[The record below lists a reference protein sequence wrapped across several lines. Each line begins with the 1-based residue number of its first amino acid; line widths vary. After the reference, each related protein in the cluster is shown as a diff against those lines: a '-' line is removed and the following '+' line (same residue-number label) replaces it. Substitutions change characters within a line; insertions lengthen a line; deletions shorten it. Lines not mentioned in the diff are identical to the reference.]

1 MHRHYHMLIGGR
13 PADAAS
19 GATLEVE
26 NPATGEVI
34 ATVAAGDAADV
45 SAAVVAAQRAQ
56 QIWGMW
62 PAAERAA
69 VLERFARLMR
79 ERLEDFVVM
88 EVQQIGR
95 AIREMRAQLARLPE
109 WFEYFAAVART
120 EEGRVHPFSGSYLN
134 YTQRRPLGVMG
145 LITPWNHPML
155 ILTKKLAPALAA
167 GNAVVVKPSELAPIT
182 PLMMG
187 ALLEEA
193 GLPAGVFNVVT
204 GTGAVAGKAL
214 VEHPDIAKIDV
225 TGGTETG
232 RHIGAAAGRQLKGF
246 SAELGGKGSV
256 LVFED
261 AASAPAVSGS
271 LFASFIASGQT
282 CVQGARLLVQR
293 SIYERVL
300 EELVARTAA
309 IRIGDPMNPA
319 TQMGPMVSQRQLDM
333 VSSYVAIGRDEG
345 AHVAYGGE
353 RLHGQEWGCGYYHQ
367 PTIFTDV
374 KPGMRVE
381 QEEIFGP
388 VVCMLPF
395 EDEVHAIELANATQF
410 GLAGSVWTRDV
421 ARAHRVAPRLDMGI
435 VWVNDHHRID
445 PASPWGGFKDSGV
458 GKENGIV
465 AYQACT
471 RTQSVIINTSDE
483 PFDWFA
489 DDTTEKRYS

>member
-1 MHRHYHMLIGGR
+1 M
-13 PADAAS
+13 AAAS
-19 GATLEVE
+19 GDTLEVE
-26 NPATGEVI
+26 NPATGDVI
-34 ATVAAGDAADV
+34 ATVPAGAAADV
-45 SAAVVAAQRAQ
+45 DAAVAAAQRSQ
-56 QIWGMW
+56 HVWGAW
-62 PAAERAA
+62 SATERAA

-79 ERLEDFVVM
+79 ERLEDLAVV
-88 EVQQIGR
+88 EVRQIGR

-120 EEGRVHPFSGSYLN
+120 EEGRVHPFSGNYLN

-182 PLMMG
+182 PLMMA
-187 ALLEEA
+187 ALFEEA
-193 GLPAGVFNVVT
+193 GLPAGAFNVVT
-204 GTGAVAGKAL
+204 GTGPAAGKAL
-214 VEHPDIAKIDV
+214 CEHPGIARVDV

-232 RHIGAAAGRQLKGF
+232 RHIGAAAGQQLKDF

-261 AASAPAVSGS
+261 AVSSGASSTQAVSGA

-293 SIYERVL
+293 SIYQRVL
-300 EELVARTAA
+300 DELVKRTAA
-309 IRIGDPMNPA
+309 IRIGDPMDPA
-319 TQMGPMVSQRQLDM
+319 TQMGPMVSERQLDM
-333 VSSYVAIGRDEG
+333 VSRYVAIGRDEG
-345 AHVAYGGE
+345 ARVAYGGE
-353 RLHGQEWGCGYYHQ
+353 RLQGGQWGHGYFHQ
-367 PTIFTDV
+367 PTIFADV

-388 VVCMLPF
+388 VVCVLPF
-395 EDEVHAIELANATQF
+395 DDEAHAIELANATEF

-421 ARAHRVAPRLDMGI
+421 GRAHRVAPRLEMGI

-471 RTQSVIINTSDE
+471 RTQSVIINISAE

-489 DDTTEKRYS
+489 DDATEKRYS

>member
-1 MHRHYHMLIGGR
+1 MHRHYDMLIAGR
-13 PADAAS
+13 PTPGVS
-19 GATLEVE
+19 GRILEVE
-26 NPATGEVI
+26 NPAIGEVI
-34 ATVAAGDAADV
+34 ATVPAGEAADV
-45 SAAVVAAQRAQ
+45 DAAVVAAAQ
-56 QIWGMW
+56 AQKVWGGW

-79 ERLEDFVVM
+79 ERLEDFVVV
-88 EVQQIGR
+88 EVEQIGR

-120 EEGRVHPFSGSYLN
+120 EEGRVHPFSGNYVN
-134 YTQRRPLGVMG
+134 YTQRRPLGVIG

-187 ALLEEA
+187 ALFEEV

-214 VEHPDIAKIDV
+214 GEHPGIAKIDV

-232 RHIGAAAGRQLKGF
+232 RHIGAAAGGQLKDF

-256 LVFED
+256 LVFDD
-261 AASAPAVSGS
+261 AATSSAVSGA

-282 CVQGARLLVQR
+282 CVQGARLLVQS

-300 EELVARTAA
+300 DELTARTAA
-309 IRIGDPMNPA
+309 VRIGNPMDA
-319 TQMGPMVSQRQLDM
+319 TTQMGPMVSRRQLDM

-345 AHVAYGGE
+345 ARVAYGGE
-353 RLHGQEWGCGYYHQ
+353 RLQGGEWGRGYYHQ
-367 PTIFTDV
+367 PTIFTDI

-395 EDEVHAIELANATQF
+395 KDEAHAIELANATPF

-421 ARAHRVAPRLDMGI
+421 ARAHRIAPRLDMGI
-435 VWVNDHHRID
+435 VWINDHHRID